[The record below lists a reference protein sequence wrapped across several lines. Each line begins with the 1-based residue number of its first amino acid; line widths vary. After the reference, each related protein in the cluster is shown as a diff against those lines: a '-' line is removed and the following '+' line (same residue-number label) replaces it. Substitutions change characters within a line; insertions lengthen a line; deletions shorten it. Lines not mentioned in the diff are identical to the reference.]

1 MHIKKVSMRN
11 RTINL
16 QTLFPVPSENLIQ
29 PIYKI
34 NNLKN
39 TAPL

>member
-1 MHIKKVSMRN
+1 MGIVKIPVFIY
-11 RTINL
+11 T
-16 QTLFPVPSENLIQ
+16 VPSENLIQ

-39 TAPL
+39 TAHL